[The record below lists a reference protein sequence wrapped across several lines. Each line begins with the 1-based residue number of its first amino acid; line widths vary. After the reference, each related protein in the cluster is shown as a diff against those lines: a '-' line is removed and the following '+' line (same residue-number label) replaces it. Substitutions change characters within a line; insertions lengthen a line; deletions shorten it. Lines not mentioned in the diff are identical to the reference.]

1 MTPHKEMVADY
12 QVSAVLDI
20 EIACEGRTRNR
31 CLQKALRL
39 CRKRNTHTAMS
50 EPYFESWLVSHLD
63 PMKNYRINQ
72 ASKHFR
78 KILTK
83 KLNYPSQK

>member
-12 QVSAVLDI
+12 QVSVVLDK

-39 CRKRNTHTAMS
+39 CRKHNTHTAMS
-50 EPYFESWLVSHLD
+50 ELYFESWLASHLD

-72 ASKHFR
+72 ASKHFER
-78 KILTK
+78 FLQKI
-83 KLNYPSQK
+83 KLPLSQK